1 MKCEI
6 DNKLNDSDVKNVKIK
21 LLKNLELRQR
31 PARSVNQQLQDE
43 TYSESEVILKEKS
56 GIVKKSESQLKH
68 IVIPIV

>member
-21 LLKNLELRQR
+21 LLKYLELRQR

-68 IVIPIV
+68 IVIPIG